1 MLLLVLIVGVGITVG
16 VEVVT
21 TTLARIPLNSCYIS
35 NTTSTPYDVLER
47 VNREAAAQKDCE
59 LLCDSQSSCSGIA
72 FKEGSDISCVLLSTA
87 KLDKVCS
94 APTTIL
100 HKQTEGCAGPSE
112 PSTSIAP
119 PASCLSECDAGKIW
133 IDDPYVSELE
143 HVFCPGKDLS
153 DSPQFQWDEIQVLS
167 LGIFND

>member
-1 MLLLVLIVGVGITVG
+1 MWNKETATRIAISSLSALWYDQPYRNRQIF
-16 VEVVT
+16 VELKYT
-21 TTLARIPLNSCYIS
+21 IINIHFKARIPLNSCYIS

-59 LLCDSQSSCSGIA
+59 LLCDSQSSVWLSNLSLKLWFECSGIA

-100 HKQTEGCAGPSE
+100 HKQTEGCAGAKLWYARLGIGTPGIC
-112 PSTSIAP
+112 SIP
-119 PASCLSECDAGKIW
+119 DKFR
-133 IDDPYVSELE
+133 E
-143 HVFCPGKDLS
+143 HVSHFR
-153 DSPQFQWDEIQVLS
+153 
-167 LGIFND
+167 